1 MASSLAGTSALVPR
15 SLAFM
20 AHGVS
25 SEGQSV
31 AASTAALALDGCML
45 HVLLFGAEAGT
56 TCFLESVLEE
66 TLCAL
71 FLL

>member
-31 AASTAALALDGCML
+31 TVSTAALALDGCIL
-45 HVLLFGAEAGT
+45 HVLLSRAEAETPG
-56 TCFLESVLEE
+56 FLEGVLEE
-66 TLCAL
+66 ALCAL